1 MYQGFYNLAS
11 GMLTQSRNLNVVSNN
26 MVNLQTAGYKRDQMV
41 SSTFQE
47 EMLYRTGRRAKGTQ
61 EPLATTSKI
70 RTASRTYVNYDQ
82 GSYETTE
89 GIYDFAIG
97 GKGFFCIQTQ
107 NGVQYTRNGSFAV
120 DEEGYLVQGE
130 NGRVLSTEGQAI
142 RIENENFTVDAYGH
156 ITAPAQINA
165 DETDPEGTDPEDTG
179 AGGADGNGGILD
191 FGTIRLVDF
200 ADYEQLHKED
210 NGLFSTNQA
219 ATPVTGGETQI
230 LWKTLEKSNVDMVS
244 EMTAMMS
251 SQRALQSAAQVLK
264 MYDTIMGKSA
274 SDVGRV

>member
-47 EMLYRTGRRAKGTQ
+47 EMLYRTGRREKGTR

-82 GSYETTE
+82 GSYETTD

-130 NGRVLSTEGQAI
+130 NVHCFVWSVTKENCRV
-142 RIENENFTVDAYGH
+142 
-156 ITAPAQINA
+156 
-165 DETDPEGTDPEDTG
+165 
-179 AGGADGNGGILD
+179 
-191 FGTIRLVDF
+191 IRLSF
-200 ADYEQLHKED
+200 Y
-210 NGLFSTNQA
+210 SC
-219 ATPVTGGETQI
+219 PVSVYTLQERLLLLPIESNVPNIAPSRI
-230 LWKTLEKSNVDMVS
+230 LWP
-244 EMTAMMS
+244 
-251 SQRALQSAAQVLK
+251 
-264 MYDTIMGKSA
+264 
-274 SDVGRV
+274 